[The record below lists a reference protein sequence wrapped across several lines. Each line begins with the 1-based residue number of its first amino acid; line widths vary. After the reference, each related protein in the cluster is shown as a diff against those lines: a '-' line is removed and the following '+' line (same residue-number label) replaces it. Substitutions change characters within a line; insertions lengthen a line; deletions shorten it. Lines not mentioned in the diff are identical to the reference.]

1 MMRSFP
7 LILAGA
13 TLALLPMVLPMGVH
27 AHGDFDDAL
36 AEFHKH
42 IDDYRADAR
51 RLIDEAETVAATY
64 RDGGDA
70 AALIQPLIDSWEE
83 VGIHGAIETR
93 ATVIYPNVWQGI
105 LGLKQAV
112 ENDAGVEAV
121 EGAADT
127 LAGALWQG
135 LGAVRL
141 AASQVGQDEP
151 ASAPPSPPEGD
162 SAEQIAHIQAEL
174 EQAVEAYAEGDL
186 KRAEALVHDAYLQRF
201 EFLEGELIA
210 QDAALVED
218 LELDFNARLPQ
229 LMQQGAEVEAVREK
243 LDEMRADLDRAGELL
258 AAAEAER
265 GEVF

>member
-1 MMRSFP
+1 MMRIFHLS
-7 LILAGA
+7 LAA
-13 TLALLPMVLPMGVH
+13 AALALLPLGMLH
-27 AHGDFDDAL
+27 AHGDFDDEL

-42 IDDYRADAR
+42 IADYRADVE
-51 RLIDEAETVAATY
+51 RLTGEAEAIAATY

-70 AALIQPLIDSWEE
+70 AAMLQPLIDSWEE

-112 ENDAGVEAV
+112 ENDAGVEPVQSAV
-121 EGAADT
+121 EA

-141 AASQVGQDEP
+141 AASQVRQGEP

-162 SAEQIAHIQAEL
+162 SAEQIARIQSEL
-174 EQAVEAYAEGDL
+174 EQAVEAYAGGDL
-186 KRAEALVHDAYLQRF
+186 ERAEKLVHDAYMQRF

-229 LMQQGAEVEAVREK
+229 LMQQGADLEAVRDK
-243 LDEMRADLDRAGELL
+243 LDEMHAELDRAGELL